1 MPKTNCFLCDGP
13 YWARD
18 CPKRKAIN
26 VLINKK
32 ENEKENEK
40 DAHVR
45 SLQLLNTLKSKSM
58 LETPQNKGLIYMEA
72 RVNGKVTRALVN
84 TGVTHNFVS
93 EDETKRLE
101 LQKSKEGGWFKA
113 VNSTTKPSH
122 GIAHRMAIRIG
133 SWEGMF
139 NFTVAPMDDFK
150 MVSGMDLL
158 QKVKVMPLPFLYSM
172 VILKEKK
179 PCKVPMVIEGFPM
192 TPCYRLCK

>member
-72 RVNGKVTRALVN
+72 RVNGKVTKALVN

-93 EDETKRLE
+93 KDETKRIK
-101 LQKSKEGGWFKA
+101 LQASKEGLIQLL
-113 VNSTTKPSH
+113 SH
-122 GIAHRMAIRIG
+122 HT
-133 SWEGMF
+133 E
-139 NFTVAPMDDFK
+139 
-150 MVSGMDLL
+150 
-158 QKVKVMPLPFLYSM
+158 
-172 VILKEKK
+172 
-179 PCKVPMVIEGFPM
+179 
-192 TPCYRLCK
+192 

>member
-1 MPKTNCFLCDGP
+1 MQLLNALKAKLMPKT
-13 YWARD
+13 
-18 CPKRKAIN
+18 
-26 VLINKK
+26 
-32 ENEKENEK
+32 
-40 DAHVR
+40 
-45 SLQLLNTLKSKSM
+45 
-58 LETPQNKGLIYMEA
+58 PQSKGLMYVETL
-72 RVNGKVTRALVN
+72 VNGKATKALMD
-84 TGVTHNFVS
+84 TGATHNFVS

-101 LQKSKEGGWFKA
+101 LQASKEGGWLKA
-113 VNSTTKPSH
+113 VNLAAKPSH
-122 GIAHRMAIRIG
+122 RVAREVTMHIG
-133 SWEGMF
+133 SREGMF